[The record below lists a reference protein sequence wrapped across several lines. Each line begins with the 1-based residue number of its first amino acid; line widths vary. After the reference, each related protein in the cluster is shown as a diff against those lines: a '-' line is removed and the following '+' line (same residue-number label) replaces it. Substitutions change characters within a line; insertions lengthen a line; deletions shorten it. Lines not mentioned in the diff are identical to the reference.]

1 MNKLKTTLTGFAAGL
16 LLVLGT
22 AACDS
27 GATTTTQPTSTPE
40 VARQATPTDEPTE
53 EPTQEVGITPRVM
66 APTETP
72 ADVGLPQG
80 EIGGP
85 PIPINKSGTIGN
97 LKITVNSM
105 RRWEGDEFYKPD
117 EGNEYLL
124 FDVTVE
130 NVGSEAQRFAGSD
143 LSLKNSTR
151 KRATGIIIPQN
162 KRTPSGTIAPGET
175 ENGEWATEVSKSATD
190 FVMVVDP
197 FGSDITEI
205 DLGQ

>member
-27 GATTTTQPTSTPE
+27 GATTTTQPTSTPA

-53 EPTQEVGITPRVM
+53 WPTQEVGITPRVM

-117 EGNEYLL
+117 EGNEYL
-124 FDVTVE
+124 
-130 NVGSEAQRFAGSD
+130 
-143 LSLKNSTR
+143 
-151 KRATGIIIPQN
+151 
-162 KRTPSGTIAPGET
+162 
-175 ENGEWATEVSKSATD
+175 
-190 FVMVVDP
+190 
-197 FGSDITEI
+197 
-205 DLGQ
+205 